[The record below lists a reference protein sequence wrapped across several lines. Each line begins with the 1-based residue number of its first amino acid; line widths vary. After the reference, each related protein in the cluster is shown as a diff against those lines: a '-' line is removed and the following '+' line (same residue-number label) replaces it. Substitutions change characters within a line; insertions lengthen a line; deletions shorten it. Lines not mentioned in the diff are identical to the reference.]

1 MSKPPPPSA
10 EAEAR
15 APRRPRVLV
24 IDDEPSMSEMV
35 ADGLSE
41 RGYDATSVSSSK
53 EAARLLEATNSEL
66 DAVVTDLRMPGV
78 DGLEML
84 SISKRAAPSRPVIV
98 MTAYSAVDSAIESI
112 RRGAYHYLT
121 KPFKADELALF
132 LERALDEARL
142 RRETANLKLALRER
156 YSSANLVGG
165 SPAMREVADLIDR
178 VAATAVPVL
187 ILGETGTGKGVVARA
202 IHAQGSR
209 AAGPFVTVN
218 CAALPE
224 NLLESELFGHVKGA
238 FTGATSARAGLFAEA
253 DGGAIFLDEIG
264 EMSQGLQAKLL
275 HVLESSTVRPIGG
288 TKERVVDVRVMA
300 ATHRD
305 LRARVASGAF
315 REDLLYRLE
324 VVTMELPPLRHRRGD
339 IGELLAHFLARE
351 KNKHPQS
358 PVQGF
363 APDALD
369 LLVDYAWPGNVRELE
384 HLVERVVVLG
394 RSAQVTAVDLPP
406 ALRAKSPGPAPFS
419 GPVLPIREV
428 QRRYAAWAFQ
438 QLDGRRMATAEKLGI
453 DDKTLAKWLADGD
466 KGEGG
471 ER

>member
-1 MSKPPPPSA
+1 MSKPPSSTD
-10 EAEAR
+10 
-15 APRRPRVLV
+15 RRPRVLV
-24 IDDEPSMSEMV
+24 IDDEPSMGEMV
-35 ADGLSE
+35 VDGLTE
-41 RGYDATSVSSSK
+41 RGYEATSVSSSK
-53 EAARLLEATNSEL
+53 EAARLLESGTDF

-78 DGLEML
+78 DGLEIL
-84 SISKRAAPSRPVIV
+84 SIAKRAAPARPVIV

-132 LERALDEARL
+132 LGRALEEAQL
-142 RRETANLKLALRER
+142 RKEAATLKLALRER
-156 YSSANLVGG
+156 YSPANLVGK
-165 SPAMREVADLIDR
+165 SPAMRELAELIER

-187 ILGETGTGKGVVARA
+187 VLGETGTGKTVVARA

-209 AAGPFVTVN
+209 ASAPFVTVN

-238 FTGATSARAGLFAEA
+238 FTGATTARAGLFAEA

-264 EMSQGLQAKLL
+264 EMSPGLQAKLL
-275 HVLESSTVRPIGG
+275 HVLESNTVRPIGG
-288 TKERVVDVRVMA
+288 TKEKVVDVRVMA

-305 LRARVASGAF
+305 LRARVAAGAF

-324 VVTMELPPLRHRRGD
+324 VVTIELPPLRHKRAD
-339 IGELLAHFLARE
+339 LPDLVAHFLARE
-351 KNKHPQS
+351 RAKHPQS
-358 PVQGF
+358 PVQSF
-363 APDALD
+363 AADAMEK
-369 LLVDYAWPGNVRELE
+369 LLDYAWPGNVRELE

-394 RSAQVTAVDLPP
+394 RSAQATVADLPP
-406 ALRAKSPGPAPFS
+406 ALRAQSSAPSTFS
-419 GPVLPIREV
+419 GPVQPIREI

-453 DDKTLAKWLADGD
+453 DDKTLAKWLADG
-466 KGEGG
+466 ERG
-471 ER
+471 ERDKDPER